1 MGSDHWRDDFS
12 LIPSHSF
19 YARISMFRDMMVDDI
34 DVDEELYNFYSE
46 NRMSIWRDEFASMLQ
61 EEEAFGNWNEE
72 SKILT
77 DLCVK
82 NEFITKF

>member
-1 MGSDHWRDDFS
+1 
-12 LIPSHSF
+12 
-19 YARISMFRDMMVDDI
+19 MVDDI

-72 SKILT
+72 SKDLT